1 MFAKINSSYLYGI
14 SGVGVEVECD
24 VSSYGLP
31 SFSIVGLGD
40 NAIKESKDRVK
51 SALKNLDHHYFNH
64 PITINLA
71 PADMKKDFI
80 EVEKQVELFEKIDTT
95 GVEPMVYPF
104 EEATTFLREDIEED
118 VLSQEDALK
127 NVKDVRM
134 GHVHVPKVVK

>member
-1 MFAKINSSYLYGI
+1 MEKFSNEYFHKLANDLKFDLSDDEINEL
-14 SGVGVEVECD
+14 
-24 VSSYGLP
+24 
-31 SFSIVGLGD
+31 
-40 NAIKESKDRVK
+40 
-51 SALKNLDHHYFNH
+51 
-64 PITINLA
+64 
-71 PADMKKDFI
+71 KKDFI
-80 EVEKQVELFEKIDTT
+80 EVEKQVELFEKIDTM